1 MARKLNKPENSL
13 LDPSLEPVEHLSL
26 SFQRKLQK
34 RVQKQRKRF
43 RSSGKPYPLVTVLRM
58 SLSMEKNLLHTLL
71 LVVVELD

>member
-1 MARKLNKPENSL
+1 MARKLNKPENFL

-26 SFQRKLQK
+26 SFQRKLHK

-43 RSSGKPYPLVTVLRM
+43 RSSGKPYPLVTVLKM
-58 SLSMEKNLLHTLL
+58 SLSTEKNLLHTLL